1 MKPRERIILALDVS
15 DYNEAVEIA
24 TNFKEHIEIFKVG
37 SELFTSAGP
46 KIIETIHAMGKK
58 VFLDLKF
65 HDIPNTVT
73 RSSLAVAKLGVF
85 MFNIHTMGGYEMMN
99 ATAQALSNFALDNNS
114 VRPKLIGVTILT
126 SIDQTALKDD
136 LGIELRMSAQVK
148 HLASMAE
155 RAGLDGVVASAED
168 AKMIRAST
176 GKGFLIVTPGIRPSW
191 VETNDQKRTLT
202 PKKALQ
208 MGADYLVIG
217 RAVTSQPSPLE
228 ALKRIESEIAD
239 A

>member
-46 KIIETIHAMGKK
+46 KIIETIHSMGKK

-65 HDIPNTVT
+65 YDIPNTVT

-85 MFNIHTMGGYEMMN
+85 MFNIHTMGGYEMMH
-99 ATAQALSNFALDNNS
+99 ATAQALSNFALNNNS
-114 VRPKLIGVTILT
+114 ERPKLIGVTILT
-126 SIDQTALKDD
+126 SIDQNALKDD
-136 LGIELRMSAQVK
+136 LGVELRMSAQVK
-148 HLASMAE
+148 HLATMAK

-168 AKMIRAST
+168 AEMIRANT

-217 RAVTSQPSPLE
+217 RAITSQPSPLE